1 MIKYYNVDAAIFKE
15 QNCYRADMCLRD
27 ENVILSRFKQCGD
40 TTACYL
46 MNQSLGIETSN
57 NLVKI

>member
-46 MNQSLGIETSN
+46 MKSKLGD
-57 NLVKI
+57 